1 MKKFFLA
8 LLKAACYALLFLFAQ
23 LVVAALAGVWISVQE
38 SVDALMGGGAF
49 DAEEVTR
56 SAIDTLL
63 ANANLISV
71 VSSALALFLLWPVFS
86 VSRKKYLAEVSL
98 VPAEPDLA
106 PAAAILL
113 GLSFAFVV
121 SIVLDLLPIPESIWE
136 EYAEYSAG
144 ITDET
149 YPLIGFLATV
159 VVAPIAEEIF
169 FRGLVFTRL
178 KRGMPTAV
186 AVLLSSAVFG
196 AMHGA
201 AIWMA
206 YALVL
211 GIIMTLLFD
220 KFGSLLVS
228 IAFHA
233 AFNLAGGYLVTRIDT
248 ESGALYW
255 AALAI
260 GAAVSIASAVW
271 IISMPGR
278 PRERSL

>member
-136 EYAEYSAG
+136 EYTEYSAG

-206 YALVL
+206 YAFVL
-211 GIIMTLLFD
+211 GILMTLLFD

-248 ESGALYW
+248 ESGTLYW